1 MSPKTYLHLW
11 DTEETEE
18 TLISGRSEAPGGALL
33 GGWLETFSR
42 ESSLGDPSS
51 SLCFSKVEK
60 EVAACSWPQ
69 APQRCSVFPHLCCR
83 GLTVFICHC
92 SDLGRVKIFLGEY
105 RWLSWLK
112 GQFHEGSEASVRP
125 TSQRTRLS
133 SNHCPWRL
141 GSSRQSG
148 PSGPPGSRLL
158 SSGPGVRSLSGRHVY
173 YVNWRSLRLCQ
184 EWYCT
189 GV

>member
-1 MSPKTYLHLW
+1 MDSLDIQEMILTCLVQELNEQMSPKTYLHLW

-42 ESSLGDPSS
+42 ENSLGDPSS

-105 RWLSWLK
+105 R
-112 GQFHEGSEASVRP
+112 
-125 TSQRTRLS
+125 
-133 SNHCPWRL
+133 
-141 GSSRQSG
+141 
-148 PSGPPGSRLL
+148 
-158 SSGPGVRSLSGRHVY
+158 
-173 YVNWRSLRLCQ
+173 
-184 EWYCT
+184 
-189 GV
+189 